1 MTRFRLAAI
10 SAFLLSLAGVACQP
24 GPAPDAAK
32 GHLFIVGGGSRP
44 DSLMRHFVE
53 LAGGPDAHL
62 VVLPMA
68 SASPEETGARQAE
81 DLRALGADA
90 RSIVLTRDD
99 ALAADPALLDD
110 ADGIWFSGGSQSRLT
125 GVLNGTP
132 VLDAIR
138 RRYREGAVVGGTSA
152 GAAVMSD
159 SMITGSQRDPEA
171 DTLGYFGDT
180 FSRIERGMMEL
191 APGFGL
197 LPGAIVDQHFLQ
209 RERFNRL
216 LAAVL
221 TRPALIGVGI
231 DESTAIIVRPDG
243 SWEVVGESA
252 ALIVDARYA
261 RVSDAGELFASDVW
275 LHLLSAGGRFHPATG
290 AVRPVPGASGAG
302 TG

>member
-1 MTRFRLAAI
+1 MTRFRLAAV
-10 SAFLLSLAGVACQP
+10 SLFLFTLASACQP
-24 GPAPDAAK
+24 AAPPVAD

-53 LAGGPDAHL
+53 LAGGPGAKV

-68 SASPEETGARQAE
+68 SSSPEETGARQA
-81 DLRALGADA
+81 DGLRTLGADA
-90 RSIVLTRDD
+90 RSVILTRDD
-99 ALAADPALLDD
+99 ALAVDPSLLDD
-110 ADGIWFSGGSQSRLT
+110 AAGIWFSGGSQSRLT

-159 SMITGSQRDPEA
+159 SMITGSQMDPEA

-180 FSRIERGMMEL
+180 FGRIERGMMEL

-221 TRPALIGVGI
+221 TRPAFVGVGI
-231 DESTAIIVRPDG
+231 DESTAVIVRPDG
-243 SWEVVGESA
+243 TWDVVGESA
-252 ALIVDARYA
+252 ALVVDARNA
-261 RVSDAGELFASDVW
+261 RVSDAGELVASDVR
-275 LHLLSAGGRFHPATG
+275 LHLLPAGGRFDP
-290 AVRPVPGASGAG
+290 G
-302 TG
+302 TGTAHNPR